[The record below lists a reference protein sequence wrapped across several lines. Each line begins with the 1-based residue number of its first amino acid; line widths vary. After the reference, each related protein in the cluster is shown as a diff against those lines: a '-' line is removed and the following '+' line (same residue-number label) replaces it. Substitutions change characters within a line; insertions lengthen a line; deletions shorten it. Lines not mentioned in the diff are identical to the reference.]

1 MFQQQEDQAT
11 SVSRPRTGKRKS
23 TSNQKKRP
31 TSGNTI
37 STSVKRN
44 LTKLQPYQMP
54 RSTKVLGP
62 ITPSTNYKSFNTN
75 RSYNQT
81 FSKKKAK

>member
-1 MFQQQEDQAT
+1 
-11 SVSRPRTGKRKS
+11 
-23 TSNQKKRP
+23 
-31 TSGNTI
+31 
-37 STSVKRN
+37 
-44 LTKLQPYQMP
+44 MP

-81 FSKKKAK
+81 FSKKKRKKSSSKKNNINQLLSLNPSQLQYPPMPVD

>member
-1 MFQQQEDQAT
+1 M
-11 SVSRPRTGKRKS
+11 
-23 TSNQKKRP
+23 
-31 TSGNTI
+31 
-37 STSVKRN
+37 KRN
-44 LTKLQPYQMP
+44 LAKLQPYQMP

-81 FSKKKAK
+81 FSKKKTKKSSSKKRQAALTGNPSQQQYMNLLPEA